1 MSYASPPIVT
11 DSSARLR
18 DAPPLKRPW
27 GTAWATLPSTSAPL
41 GRTTLPPDSTGVAI
55 VALKWSPVLLVFD
68 PTVLASRTVMTVPG
82 GRVTSLGPNKLA
94 DLLEGALESELSS
107 ALLREQ
113 PIEMAAHRH
122 RNNEANITRCR
133 CTDTSWYGVLIVARP
148 VYYVEGGRFKAGNE
162 S

>member
-55 VALKWSPVLLVFD
+55 VALKWSPVLFVFD
-68 PTVLASRTVMTVPG
+68 PTVLTVPAG
-82 GRVTSLGPNKLA
+82 SVNSLGPNKLA
-94 DLLEGALESELSS
+94 DLLAGALESELSS
-107 ALLREQ
+107 AGLLEQ
-113 PIEMAAHRH
+113 PVEMAAQ
-122 RNNEANITRCR
+122 RNR
-133 CTDTSWYGVLIVARP
+133 
-148 VYYVEGGRFKAGNE
+148 
-162 S
+162 

>member
-55 VALKWSPVLLVFD
+55 VALKWSPVLFVFD
-68 PTVLASRTVMTVPG
+68 PTVLASRTVMTVPAG
-82 GRVTSLGPNKLA
+82 SVTSLGPKKLA

-107 ALLREQ
+107 AGLLEQ
-113 PIEMAAHRH
+113 PIEMTAHRN
-122 RNNEANITRCR
+122 RINNEANITRCR
-133 CTDTSWYGVLIVARP
+133 CMKPPAT
-148 VYYVEGGRFKAGNE
+148 E